1 MQPTKGVVMYNEKNI
16 SNNIDISDKIE
27 SLEKEMMET
36 KKELATLRAQQPH
49 ALIQDYAFLNQ
60 SNETIHLS
68 DLFGEKAE
76 LIMPF
81 NMGKKCSY
89 CTLWADGYNGLVNH
103 LEDRAAFV
111 VVSPDSPEVQQE
123 FASSRNWAFTMVS
136 SQNMD
141 FYKEMDMLGEGGTW
155 PGVVTYIKNENGEI
169 FQYAKSFFG
178 PGDNFC
184 AMWDFN
190 DLLPFQDETWV
201 PKYTYK

>member
-1 MQPTKGVVMYNEKNI
+1 MTITE
-16 SNNIDISDKIE
+16 KIE
-27 SLEKEMMET
+27 ELEKQITEH
-36 KKELATLRAQQPH
+36 KKELVNLRAQDSTKGINNYKFQTH
-49 ALIQDYAFLNQ
+49 DGGNIQ
-60 SNETIHLS
+60 LS
-68 DLFGEKAE
+68 ELFGDRNE

-111 VVSPDSPEVQQE
+111 VVSPDSPRIQQK
-123 FASSRNWAFTMVS
+123 FASSRNWIFTIVS

-141 FYKEMDMLGEGGTW
+141 FYKDMDMLGDDGTW
-155 PGVVTYIKNENGEI
+155 PGVVTFVKNENGEI
-169 FQYAKSFFG
+169 LRYAKSFFG

-190 DLLPFQDETWV
+190 DLLPIQDETWT

>member
-1 MQPTKGVVMYNEKNI
+1 M
-16 SNNIDISDKIE
+16 DIREKIE

-36 KKELATLRAQQPH
+36 KKELATMRAQQHH
-49 ALIQDYAFLNQ
+49 ALMQDYTFLNQ
-60 SNETIHLS
+60 SNETVSLS
-68 DLFGEKAE
+68 KLFGEKDE

-89 CTLWADGYNGLVNH
+89 CTLWADGYNGLINH

-111 VVSPDSPEVQQE
+111 VVSPDSPEIQQE
-123 FASSRNWAFTMVS
+123 FASSRNWAFTLVS

-141 FYKEMDMLGEGGTW
+141 FYKEMDMLGKDGTL
-155 PGVVTYIKNENGEI
+155 PGVVTFIKNENGDI
-169 FQYAKSFFG
+169 FRYAKSFFG

-184 AMWDFN
+184 TMWDFN
-190 DLLPFQDETWV
+190 DLLPIQEETWA

>member
-1 MQPTKGVVMYNEKNI
+1 MYNEKNI
-16 SNNIDISDKIE
+16 SENIEITDKIE

-36 KKELATLRAQQPH
+36 KKELATLRAQQSH
-49 ALIQDYAFLNQ
+49 ALMQDYTLLNQ
-60 SNETIHLS
+60 FNETVHLS
-68 DLFGEKAE
+68 ELFGEKNE

-81 NMGKKCSY
+81 NMGRKCSY

-111 VVSPDSPEVQQE
+111 VVSPDSPEVQKE
-123 FASSRNWAFTMVS
+123 FATSRNWAFTMVS

-141 FYKEMDMLGEGGTW
+141 FYKDMDMLGEDDTW
-155 PGVVTYIKNENGEI
+155 PGVVTFIKNENGEI
-169 FQYAKSFFG
+169 FRYAKSFFG

-190 DLLPFQDETWV
+190 DLLPIQDETWA
-201 PKYTYK
+201 PKYIYK

>member
-1 MQPTKGVVMYNEKNI
+1 MDITKR
-16 SNNIDISDKIE
+16 IE

-36 KKELATLRAQQPH
+36 KKELAKLRGEQTHP
-49 ALIQDYAFLNQ
+49 LIQDYTFLNK
-60 SNETIHLS
+60 SNKTVQLS
-68 DLFGEKAE
+68 ELFGGKNE

-89 CTLWADGYNGLVNH
+89 CTLWADGYNGFVNH

-111 VVSPDSPEVQQE
+111 VVSPDSPEIQQE
-123 FASSRNWAFTMVS
+123 FAASRDWKFSMVS

-141 FYKEMDMLGEGGTW
+141 FYKEMDMLGKEGGTW
-155 PGVVTYIKNENGEI
+155 PGVVTFIKNENGEI
-169 FQYAKSFFG
+169 FRYAKSYFG

-190 DLLPFQDETWV
+190 DLLPIQDETWA

>member
-1 MQPTKGVVMYNEKNI
+1 MCNEKNI
-16 SNNIDISDKIE
+16 SDNIEISDKIE

-36 KKELATLRAQQPH
+36 KKELATLRAQQSHP
-49 ALIQDYAFLNQ
+49 LIREYTFLNQ
-60 SNETIHLS
+60 SNETVKLI
-68 DLFGEKAE
+68 DLFGKKDE

-111 VVSPDSPEVQQE
+111 VVSPDSPEVQKE
-123 FASSRNWAFTMVS
+123 FTTSRNWAFSMVS
-136 SQNMD
+136 SQDMD
-141 FYKEMDMLGEGGTW
+141 FYKEMDMLGEEGGTW
-155 PGVVTYIKNENGEI
+155 PGVVTFIKNENGEI
-169 FQYAKSFFG
+169 FRYAKSFFG

-190 DLLPFQDETWV
+190 DLLPIQDEIWV